1 MNTEPNQD
9 LRPIMALDPAHRGLE
24 GPEMPDEA
32 MDLVLQTL
40 QPLVNRETLTPEEWQ
55 VASDALASIRT
66 EAGTGEPDELLRRLA
81 VSQDDNTR
89 ADALADLAAWLEV
102 RRPPSSHQWSGAS
115 TPPRSWLVEDWL
127 PWGRLA
133 MLTGIGGAG
142 KSRLALQLAAGIA
155 SGGGDPDAWIA
166 CPPGLLPIGKELP
179 AAGGAVVFAT
189 WEEDP
194 VEMDRRLMEI
204 HHDGDAPWVTPERI
218 SRLHLVDMAGD
229 GPVWGPKPGTHVATV
244 AGITAAGERLR
255 RYAETKDARLLVIDP
270 LAAAYASDENARGL
284 VRAFCSN
291 WDAWGRAHDCAV
303 LLVAH
308 PPKDGADYAGSTDWH
323 SAVRA
328 LWRLS
333 KEGIGRPQRGKGE
346 DARAKGWQLTLIKSN
361 YGPPA
366 DPLEVA
372 WDAENG
378 LRWQIRGLW
387 ANADKEAAHAPSF
400 AGSRNGK
407 GDDDFSDL

>member
-1 MNTEPNQD
+1 MSTEPNQD

-102 RRPPSSHQWSGAS
+102 RRPPSSHQWSGAP
-115 TPPRSWLVEDWL
+115 TPSRSWLVEDWL

-229 GPVWGPKPGTHVATV
+229 GPVWGLDFAACCNLAPLLAPFCVPFCISSRHPHSVCGECVGLNFGVVASWV
-244 AGITAAGERLR
+244 VGALSVEMVERAWKELR
-255 RYAETKDARLLVIDP
+255 L
-270 LAAAYASDENARGL
+270 N
-284 VRAFCSN
+284 
-291 WDAWGRAHDCAV
+291 
-303 LLVAH
+303 
-308 PPKDGADYAGSTDWH
+308 
-323 SAVRA
+323 
-328 LWRLS
+328 
-333 KEGIGRPQRGKGE
+333 Q
-346 DARAKGWQLTLIKSN
+346 
-361 YGPPA
+361 
-366 DPLEVA
+366 
-372 WDAENG
+372 
-378 LRWQIRGLW
+378 
-387 ANADKEAAHAPSF
+387 
-400 AGSRNGK
+400 
-407 GDDDFSDL
+407 

>member
-1 MNTEPNQD
+1 M
-9 LRPIMALDPAHRGLE
+9 
-24 GPEMPDEA
+24 
-32 MDLVLQTL
+32 
-40 QPLVNRETLTPEEWQ
+40 
-55 VASDALASIRT
+55 
-66 EAGTGEPDELLRRLA
+66 
-81 VSQDDNTR
+81 
-89 ADALADLAAWLEV
+89 
-102 RRPPSSHQWSGAS
+102 
-115 TPPRSWLVEDWL
+115 
-127 PWGRLA
+127 
-133 MLTGIGGAG
+133 
-142 KSRLALQLAAGIA
+142 
-155 SGGGDPDAWIA
+155 
-166 CPPGLLPIGKELP
+166 
-179 AAGGAVVFAT
+179 
-189 WEEDP
+189 
-194 VEMDRRLMEI
+194 
-204 HHDGDAPWVTPERI
+204 
-218 SRLHLVDMAGD
+218 
-229 GPVWGPKPGTHVATV
+229 
-244 AGITAAGERLR
+244 
-255 RYAETKDARLLVIDP
+255 
-270 LAAAYASDENARGL
+270 
-284 VRAFCSN
+284 
-291 WDAWGRAHDCAV
+291 

-346 DARAKGWQLTLIKSN
+346 DARAKGWQLTLIKGN

>member
-1 MNTEPNQD
+1 
-9 LRPIMALDPAHRGLE
+9 
-24 GPEMPDEA
+24 
-32 MDLVLQTL
+32 
-40 QPLVNRETLTPEEWQ
+40 
-55 VASDALASIRT
+55 
-66 EAGTGEPDELLRRLA
+66 
-81 VSQDDNTR
+81 
-89 ADALADLAAWLEV
+89 
-102 RRPPSSHQWSGAS
+102 
-115 TPPRSWLVEDWL
+115 
-127 PWGRLA
+127 
-133 MLTGIGGAG
+133 
-142 KSRLALQLAAGIA
+142 
-155 SGGGDPDAWIA
+155 
-166 CPPGLLPIGKELP
+166 
-179 AAGGAVVFAT
+179 
-189 WEEDP
+189 
-194 VEMDRRLMEI
+194 
-204 HHDGDAPWVTPERI
+204 
-218 SRLHLVDMAGD
+218 MAGD